1 MMIQMKQW
9 VTQGLLCGVAL
20 GMFMPEMSLASD
32 DEPNDARPVLPG
44 LFPGRDLPIRPIPA
58 PSSERGGD
66 DAEDED
72 SSDSGSSSGPR
83 SRPSTTSTTTTS
95 STSTSTSSSSDGQK
109 PPVLKGATSVDID
122 FNKTTIY
129 DLVKFFA
136 QITGKNFIISDESK
150 LKQEVTIISHKKVS
164 ARAAYEAF
172 LSALEVTGYTTVEVG
187 NNIKIIESGKGV
199 QSPIRVSS
207 DGTIPRTD
215 QVITQLIP
223 LENVSAQDLQSLVKT
238 MASPKANV
246 NAYLPSN
253 TLIITDHAYNIRKI
267 FKVVSELDV
276 AAPKSRMEFVPL
288 SYAEADQVKTIIE
301 QLYGVSATST
311 DSSSSSN
318 SSTRSRRRDRRRRNR
333 DADKAP
339 ASESVTAGKTA
350 KYIDKVMSDERTN
363 TLIVLANDE
372 GHAAVRKL
380 VSELDRDI
388 TDSSRSKIHVVRL
401 EHAKSEEVTQ
411 VLESLANGGNRSSS
425 SSRNSRTNSR
435 STSRNRINNP
445 ATSRRSNT
453 ANTDAKKDGFGA
465 VAAFEDGLR
474 IASDEATN
482 SLVIIAS
489 PEDFR
494 VLKTVIDQLDQKR
507 RQVFVDA
514 VIVEL
519 TSDDNFDFG
528 FGVHAP
534 QGNADPDSG
543 AFGFVSGQMGQS
555 SFGLS
560 QELLSGLALGVF
572 GESISVATELGDM
585 TIPAFGV
592 VLHAL
597 KTYAGFNVISNPNI
611 LTVDN
616 EEAEIVV
623 GEKVPFP
630 QASQFNSLTNQPM
643 VTYTREDVAITLKLT
658 PRVNSS
664 NYVTLDVTVEVAEV
678 KEDQGSV
685 DPLLS
690 GGPTT
695 TNRKVDTMAL
705 VKDNQTV
712 VLGGLMSTTDTEV
725 ETKVP
730 ILGDIP
736 ILGGLFRGKKKTA
749 RKRNLLIF
757 LTPHIVE
764 DEEDMME
771 IMSVKEAQ
779 FREFRRRFYGRSKEQ
794 QLDTMND
801 LLQYSMNFVDRESTY
816 RGKENPKALS
826 GTPLGEES
834 GAAIRQDLG
843 RTDYTREDDVVEPIE
858 VDDASLPE
866 ASTEEETPVPTPVE
880 E

>member
-1 MMIQMKQW
+1 
-9 VTQGLLCGVAL
+9 V
-20 GMFMPEMSLASD
+20 
-32 DEPNDARPVLPG
+32 
-44 LFPGRDLPIRPIPA
+44 
-58 PSSERGGD
+58 GGD
-66 DAEDED
+66 
-72 SSDSGSSSGPR
+72 S
-83 SRPSTTSTTTTS
+83 
-95 STSTSTSSSSDGQK
+95 GQK
-109 PPVLKGATSVDID
+109 PPTLKGAKSVDID

-164 ARAAYEAF
+164 SRAAYEAF

-187 NNIKIIESGKGV
+187 KNVKIIESGKGV

-207 DGTIPRTD
+207 DESIPRTD

-223 LENVSAQDLQSLVKT
+223 LDNVSAQDLQSLVKT

-267 FKVVSELDV
+267 FKMVSELDV
-276 AAPKSRMEFVPL
+276 AAPKSRMEFVGL
-288 SYAEADQVKTIIE
+288 TYAEADQVKTIIE
-301 QLYGVSATST
+301 QLYGVSG
-311 DSSSSSN
+311 SSSASEST
-318 SSTRSRRRDRRRRNR
+318 SSTSSRSRRRDRRRRNR
-333 DADKAP
+333 DAEP
-339 ASESVTAGKTA
+339 AQGADSVTAGKKA

-372 GHAAVRKL
+372 GHEAVRKL
-380 VSELDRDI
+380 VAELDRDI

-411 VLESLANGGNRSSS
+411 VLESLANGSSRSSS
-425 SSRNSRTNSR
+425 SSRNSRTNTRTS
-435 STSRNRINNP
+435 SRNRIG
-445 ATSRRSNT
+445 
-453 ANTDAKKDGFGA
+453 ANTPNSRSRTAATAQKKDGFGA

-494 VLKTVIDQLDQKR
+494 VLKNVIDELDQKR

-534 QGNADPDSG
+534 TGQPSDGG
-543 AFGFVSGQMGQS
+543 GYGFASGQMGQS

-572 GESISVATELGDM
+572 GDSISVPTELGDM

-678 KEDQGSV
+678 KEDQGAV

-736 ILGGLFRGKKKTA
+736 ILGGLFRGKKTTA

-771 IMSVKEAQ
+771 IMRVKEAQ

-801 LLQYSMNFVDRESTY
+801 LLQYSMNFVDRESAY
-816 RGKENPKALS
+816 RGKTDPKELS
-826 GTPLGEES
+826 GKDVGVET
-834 GAAIRQDLG
+834 GASIRQDLG
-843 RTDYTREDDVVEPIE
+843 RSDYSRDESASNAEPSNESDDGVPEEENAVEPLA
-858 VDDASLPE
+858 VPAGD
-866 ASTEEETPVPTPVE
+866 EE
-880 E
+880 